1 MSDVNEQQP
10 SIAAE
15 LPPLERPKILLQ
27 DEPKH
32 MGAVGYFAKTVNG
45 TDQIGM
51 FGFASAQFIPLK
63 WNEQGRCDGGVTG
76 PMSFHAP
83 DDDGNC
89 SCGKLDPNP
98 VYGRMCENGFG
109 DQRLLRISSPVIS
122 LLPHG
127 YISYIESHDKD
138 ADDLFVVSHWNVE
151 ARTLQELFKL
161 MFEWRDARNY
171 LDVESAP
178 AITADLLL
186 AELDMPT
193 ELEEWVR
200 TEVPDQFVVK
210 FLNDDQDARVRTL
223 PPEMTNEFSYW
234 LHDKIVDS
242 PVGYGFPVSINQ

>member
-1 MSDVNEQQP
+1 MSDE
-10 SIAAE
+10 IE
-15 LPPLERPKILLQ
+15 LFPVAERPKILLQ
-27 DEPKH
+27 DEPSH

-63 WNEQGRCDGGVTG
+63 WNEEGRCDGGVIG

-83 DDDGNC
+83 DGNGNC

-98 VYGRMCENGFG
+98 VYGIMCENGFG
-109 DQRLLRISSPVIS
+109 DQNLLRISSQVIS

-127 YISYIESHDKD
+127 YISYIEAHDKD

-151 ARTLQELFKL
+151 ARTLQELLKL
-161 MFEWRDARNY
+161 MFEWRDAHI
-171 LDVESAP
+171 LLGVDAAP

-186 AELDMPT
+186 TELDVPA
-193 ELEEWVR
+193 ELEEWIR
-200 TEVPDQFVVK
+200 SEVPDQFVVK
-210 FLNDDQDARVRTL
+210 YLSGSTDARERTT
-223 PPEMTNEFSYW
+223 PPDMTDKLSYW